1 MRIII
6 GVCGSGNLYDE
17 NVLKVYEKAERIGRE
32 IAKNKGILI
41 CGGKGGV
48 MEAACK
54 GAKQE
59 QGITIGI
66 LPYERDEKNEFVDIP
81 IVTGIGEKRNAII
94 VQSADC
100 IIAIAGMW
108 GTLNE
113 ITLAAIYQIPVVFL
127 KDSGGFVDKFI
138 QSDFIKNESLEYQ
151 IVEDEVEAV
160 KQAFR
165 LAKKNQTK
173 H

>member
-1 MRIII
+1 MRVII

-17 NVLKVYEKAERIGRE
+17 NVLKVYEKAEIIGRE

-66 LPYERDEKNEFVDIP
+66 LPYERAEKNEYVDVP

-113 ITLAAIYQIPVVFL
+113 ITLAAIHQTPIVFL

-151 IVEDEVEAV
+151 IVEDEIDAV

>member
-1 MRIII
+1 MRAII
-6 GVCGSGNLYDE
+6 GVCGSGNLCGE
-17 NVLKVYEKAERIGRE
+17 NALKVYEKAEKIGRE
-32 IAKNKGILI
+32 IAKNNGVLI
-41 CGGKGGV
+41 CGGKGGI

-59 QGITIGI
+59 QGLTIGI
-66 LPYERDEKNEFVDIP
+66 LPYEKTERNEYVDIP
-81 IVTGIGEKRNAII
+81 IVAGIGEKRNAII

-100 IIAIAGMW
+100 IIAIAGRW

-113 ITLAAIYQIPVVFL
+113 ITLAAIYQKPLVLL

-138 QSDFIKNESLEYQ
+138 QSDFINNESLEYQ
-151 IVEDEVEAV
+151 IVEDEIEAV

>member
-1 MRIII
+1 MRVII
-6 GVCGSGNLYDE
+6 GVCGSGNLNDV
-17 NVLKVYEKAERIGRE
+17 NASNIYEKAEIIGRE

-41 CGGKGGV
+41 CGGKDGV
-48 MEAACK
+48 MEAVCK

-59 QGITIGI
+59 QGLSIGI
-66 LPYERDEKNEFVDIP
+66 LPYERAEKNEYVDVP

-94 VQSADC
+94 VQTADC
-100 IIAIAGMW
+100 IIAMAGMW

-113 ITLAAIYQIPVVFL
+113 ITLAAIYHTPVVFL

-138 QSDFIKNESLEYQ
+138 KSEFMKDESLECQ
-151 IVEDEVEAV
+151 IVEDEIDAV